1 MTNKVSLDRDQAGSP
16 EQDINCAFD
25 AALAEGRHPFLDALM
40 ARPSERKSITDLAS
54 ESIDFRRGICFTLSE
69 I

>member
-1 MTNKVSLDRDQAGSP
+1 MTDKVSLDRDQAGSP

-25 AALAEGRHPFLDALM
+25 AALPEERHPFLDALM
-40 ARPSERKSITDLAS
+40 ARPSERKSITDPTS
-54 ESIDFRRGICFTLSE
+54 ESIDFRRWICATLSE